1 MAGAARDVVVPLQ
14 LTLAAPAM
22 VHMPLVLS
30 VFEAMLDPPGLDL
43 APAKVARRVAIVTF
57 VPLALGMLV
66 AKAARGAL
74 QRHTRRLSAAANTK
88 LQ

>member
-1 MAGAARDVVVPLQ
+1 
-14 LTLAAPAM
+14 
-22 VHMPLVLS
+22 
-30 VFEAMLDPPGLDL
+30 
-43 APAKVARRVAIVTF
+43 VARRVAIVTF